1 MLFSNTSSFAQRRAG
16 QVLPDRAQHGCC
28 ARAYRDIFTAC
39 PGVPAPLGA
48 LDQSVNAP
56 WRKKEWTSA
65 FAEVTARG
73 GRWEVAGG
81 GWSGQVGLGG
91 GGDWWGGEARA
102 IVFNTASRVGRC
114 RPNDEGREC
123 AE

>member
-56 WRKKEWTSA
+56 WRKKEWASA
-65 FAEVTARG
+65 FAEATGRRGRWQVAG
-73 GRWEVAGG
+73 GRWSWQVELAGG
-81 GWSGQVGLGG
+81 GDVWCGTAHAVVLTTVNRPGLSCIK
-91 GGDWWGGEARA
+91 D
-102 IVFNTASRVGRC
+102 
-114 RPNDEGREC
+114 
-123 AE
+123 